1 MPNKSDYYRHMDPV
15 TLAPRTVNP
24 WRNPMKTG
32 IVSPAYDPTA
42 LATWKYGL
50 DMTNGHASNA
60 PTNYLTAETDR
71 GALAAAAGDSWILL
85 QRWDVTAGVK
95 SITDWEMFALDY
107 VPANITAAY
116 IVVYKFDTTVYT
128 LVGESEAIAA
138 GDGADA
144 WKYYTDT
151 LTTPL
156 AVTLAAGGEYYY
168 GIRFVLADTNTDI
181 GVMRSDA
188 TDFTAGNRRMYV
200 KAANYSAVSIPAA
213 DVASQCEYTA
223 QTALFGLS
231 ITYTSST
238 FIEFNKTDWSD
249 IYKWLIPVASDDR
262 YVIKFEDVIATDT
275 KRFEIWQQD
284 TNRQGVAATT
294 EVTKLD
300 CGKAVAGT
308 NTIESNSKSVTLTDI
323 SATGVEGKKFNV
335 YLFRRPIVNGIAS
348 SVQAVLWSCTEL
360 EAAYHNHFIKFAG
373 ARTSTAYGFTTGRG
387 RVLKAMDSAAA
398 AGCSVGKI
406 QIGIRPVVTI
416 GDSQTH
422 TSLVGG
428 VRPTTAGWGPMHSYF
443 TKPRIWING
452 GKAGGVASALME
464 DYIAS
469 TTPGD
474 ADLESI
480 VENGCLWLWSGYG
493 VNDVSAA
500 APANDVD
507 AKQVVAT
514 LVDYITDLYQILTT
528 FGHED
533 MLFCGLPPWSDG
545 DASEYDSKGVRWFNR
560 AMLGLCLAWRIP
572 YYNAW
577 PDMVTPGTQN
587 DSIPTISATYSDDSL
602 HMNPAASPVVCV
614 KAVSAGENATI
625 DLRDAWD

>member
-1 MPNKSDYYRHMDPV
+1 
-15 TLAPRTVNP
+15 
-24 WRNPMKTG
+24 
-32 IVSPAYDPTA
+32 
-42 LATWKYGL
+42 
-50 DMTNGHASNA
+50 
-60 PTNYLTAETDR
+60 
-71 GALAAAAGDSWILL
+71 
-85 QRWDVTAGVK
+85 
-95 SITDWEMFALDY
+95 
-107 VPANITAAY
+107 
-116 IVVYKFDTTVYT
+116 
-128 LVGESEAIAA
+128 
-138 GDGADA
+138 
-144 WKYYTDT
+144 
-151 LTTPL
+151 
-156 AVTLAAGGEYYY
+156 
-168 GIRFVLADTNTDI
+168 
-181 GVMRSDA
+181 
-188 TDFTAGNRRMYV
+188 
-200 KAANYSAVSIPAA
+200 
-213 DVASQCEYTA
+213 
-223 QTALFGLS
+223 
-231 ITYTSST
+231 
-238 FIEFNKTDWSD
+238 
-249 IYKWLIPVASDDR
+249 
-262 YVIKFEDVIATDT
+262 
-275 KRFEIWQQD
+275 
-284 TNRQGVAATT
+284 
-294 EVTKLD
+294 
-300 CGKAVAGT
+300 
-308 NTIESNSKSVTLTDI
+308 
-323 SATGVEGKKFNV
+323 
-335 YLFRRPIVNGIAS
+335 
-348 SVQAVLWSCTEL
+348 
-360 EAAYHNHFIKFAG
+360 
-373 ARTSTAYGFTTGRG
+373 
-387 RVLKAMDSAAA
+387 
-398 AGCSVGKI
+398 
-406 QIGIRPVVTI
+406 
-416 GDSQTH
+416 
-422 TSLVGG
+422 
-428 VRPTTAGWGPMHSYF
+428 MHSYF